1 MQTPSPT
8 QSRKERSHERIL
20 DVAAR
25 ALRRAGAEGVGVA
38 EVMREAGLTHGGFYA
53 HFRSREAMVAA
64 AIERAGRNSA
74 DHLAPRIAKR
84 EAEGAGPLR
93 ALLESYLADSQLA
106 AAETGC
112 PVAALGSE
120 MARQTP
126 LVREASCD
134 RVRNLIRLVAQRL
147 PADVAADRA
156 APIVSAMVGAVQLA
170 RALGNNAEG
179 RALLHATR
187 DALIAQYAEPA

>member
-1 MQTPSPT
+1 M
-8 QSRKERSHERIL
+8 RYDAEHKEKTRARVLKE
-20 DVAAR
+20 AAKAIR
-25 ALRRAGAEGVGVA
+25 AEGPHRIAVAGVMA
-38 EVMREAGLTHGGFYA
+38 KAGLTHGGFYA
-53 HFRSREAMVAA
+53 HFPSREAMVAA

-74 DHLAPRIAKR
+74 EHLAPRIAKR

-93 ALLESYLADSQLA
+93 ALLETYLADSQLS

-112 PVAALGSE
+112 PVAALGGE
-120 MARQTP
+120 MARQTQ

-134 RVRNLIRLVAQRL
+134 RVRNLIRLVGQRL
-147 PADVAADRA
+147 PAGAPADRA

>member
-1 MQTPSPT
+1 MLPSDSP
-8 QSRKERSHERIL
+8 SRKERTHDRIL
-20 DVAAR
+20 DSAAR

-53 HFRSREAMVAA
+53 HFPSREAMLAA

-74 DHLAPRIAKR
+74 ENLGPRIARR

-93 ALLESYLADSQLA
+93 ALIESYLADGQLA

-112 PVAALGSE
+112 PVAALGAE
-120 MARQTP
+120 IARQSP
-126 LVREASCD
+126 VVREASCD
-134 RVRNLIRLVAQRL
+134 RVRSLIRLVEQRL
-147 PADVAADRA
+147 PADVPADRA
-156 APIVSAMVGAVQLA
+156 APIVAAMVGAVQLA

-179 RALLHATR
+179 HALLRATR
-187 DALIAQYAEPA
+187 DALLAQYAEPA